1 MESEY
6 VKWDATKG
14 FHHPQGMSKESLR
27 KLLEAAHDNYIDVT
41 PLIQSFGH
49 CQWLF
54 YNRQNLDLADNPSR
68 PNDYNPSNPRTYQVM
83 QNVLDETVAFFKAD
97 MLHIG
102 HDEIKMISSKQPF
115 RKRNPKQKA
124 LKRFFWMTCYGIA
137 IMQRKRRSN

>member
-1 MESEY
+1 M
-6 VKWDATKG
+6 T
-14 FHHPQGMSKESLR
+14 
-27 KLLEAAHDNYIDVT
+27 NYIDVT

-115 RKRNPKQKA
+115 RKETQAKSLEKILLDDLLWYCNYAAEKKIK
-124 LKRFFWMTCYGIA
+124 LMLWHEYDHE
-137 IMQRKRRSN
+137 